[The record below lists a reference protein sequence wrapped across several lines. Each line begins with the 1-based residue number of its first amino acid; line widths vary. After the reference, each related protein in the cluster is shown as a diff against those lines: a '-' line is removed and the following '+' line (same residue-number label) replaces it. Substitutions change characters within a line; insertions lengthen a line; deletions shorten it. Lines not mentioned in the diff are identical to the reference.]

1 MSEKVGLLTF
11 HWAPHVGAYLQ
22 TYALCNVLRS
32 FNFDVTVINF
42 LPKLYTIVKPATNLR
57 DLLLKYHYIVSEE
70 RSLSSTVR
78 GIAGEILTQLFYL
91 GSERRKKAIYET
103 YAALMKL
110 SRRVLSLNELRDVV
124 NALDAVIVGSD
135 QVWNPLYLR
144 YSDYA
149 YLIPFRLKSTRKI
162 AYAASFGIDYL
173 NSIPPYLLGMYKVW
187 LRDFDAISVREQS
200 DAVFLSK
207 LVGKEIAHT
216 LDPTLLFNNDW
227 WSIHALPLGGR
238 LLDDNADYVFV
249 YNLTYDMM
257 KLLELFLDK
266 LRKKGLAILAYHMPR
281 PFPLK
286 RGVEDIK
293 HLVKIRNNLSITFVE
308 YISPFE
314 FLWLIKNAK
323 YVITNSYH
331 GTIFSIL
338 FEKNFIVIPPRG
350 KSKRILDLLDLLGL
364 RERAI
369 SVYCDVDRLQQIMM
383 KVIDYD
389 LVMKRLVFYRSRSLN
404 FLSSALLG
412 ERYA

>member
-1 MSEKVGLLTF
+1 MPEKVGLLTF

-22 TYALCNVLRS
+22 AYALYNVLRS
-32 FNFDVTVINF
+32 FNLDVIVINF
-42 LPKLYTIVKPATNLR
+42 LPKLYAIVKPTTNLH

-91 GSERRKKAIYET
+91 GFERRRKAIYET
-103 YAALMKL
+103 YATLMKL

-149 YLIPFRLKSTRKI
+149 YIIPFRLKDTRKI

-173 NSIPPYLLGMYKVW
+173 DSIPPRLLDIYKVW

-227 WSIHALPLGGR
+227 WGIHALPLSGC

-257 KLLELFLDK
+257 KLLEPFLNK
-266 LRKKGLAILAYHMPR
+266 LREKELTILAYYMPR

-286 RGVEDIK
+286 QGIEDIK
-293 HLVKIRNNLSITFVE
+293 HLIKVRNRLGVMFVE

-323 YVITNSYH
+323 YVITDSYH

-350 KSKRILDLLDLLGL
+350 KSKRILDLLNLLGL

-369 SVYCDVDRLQQIMM
+369 SVCYDVGKLLQIMM
-383 KVIDYD
+383 EEIDYD
-389 LVMKRLVFYRSRSLN
+389 LVMKRLEFYRSRSLN

-412 ERYA
+412 GQYA

>member
-1 MSEKVGLLTF
+1 MPRKAGLLTF

-22 TYALCNVLRS
+22 AYALYNVLRS

-42 LPKLYTIVKPATNLR
+42 LPKLCTIVKPTTNLR
-57 DLLLKYHYIVSEE
+57 DLLLKYHYIVSGE
-70 RSLSSTVR
+70 RSLPSTIR
-78 GIAGEILTQLFYL
+78 GVAGEILTQLFYL
-91 GSERRKKAIYET
+91 GFERRKKAVYET
-103 YAALMKL
+103 CTALMKL
-110 SRRVLSLNELRDVV
+110 SKRVLSLNELRDVI
-124 NALDAVIVGSD
+124 NTLDVVIAGSD

-149 YLIPFRLKSTRKI
+149 YLIPFRLKNTRKI
-162 AYAASFGIDYL
+162 AYAASFGIDDL
-173 NSIPPYLLGMYKVW
+173 DSIPSNLLNIYKVW

-200 DAVFLSK
+200 DVVFLSK
-207 LVGKEIAHT
+207 LVGKEITHT
-216 LDPTLLFNNDW
+216 LDPTLLLNNDW
-227 WSIHALPLGGR
+227 WSIHGVPPDAR
-238 LLDDNADYVFV
+238 SLDNIADYVFV
-249 YNLTYDMM
+249 YNLTYDMI
-257 KLLELFLDK
+257 KPIEPFLNK
-266 LRKKGLAILAYHMPR
+266 LREKGLTILAYYMPR

-286 RGVEDIK
+286 QCIEDIK
-293 HLVKIRNNLSITFVE
+293 HLVKIRNKLGITFVE

-369 SVYCDVDRLQQIMM
+369 SAYCDVNRLQKIMM
-383 KVIDYD
+383 EVVDYD
-389 LVMKRLVFYRSRSLN
+389 LVMKRLEFYRSRSLD

>member
-1 MSEKVGLLTF
+1 MPEKVGLLTF

-22 TYALCNVLRS
+22 TYALYNVLRS

-42 LPKLYTIVKPATNLR
+42 LPKLYTIVKPTTNLR
-57 DLLLKYHYIVSEE
+57 DLLLKYYFVSEK

-78 GIAGEILTQLFYL
+78 SVAGEVLTQLFYL
-91 GSERRKKAIYET
+91 GFERRKKAIYET
-103 YAALMKL
+103 YATLMKL
-110 SRRVLSLNELRDVV
+110 SRRILSLNELREVI
-124 NALDAVIVGSD
+124 NALDAIIVGSD

-149 YLIPFRLKSTRKI
+149 YLIPFRLKGTRKI

-173 NSIPPYLLGMYKVW
+173 NSIPSYLLNIYRMW

-249 YNLTYDMM
+249 YNLDYDMM
-257 KLLELFLDK
+257 KLLEQFLNK
-266 LRKKGLAILAYHMPR
+266 LRKKGLAILAYYMPR

-314 FLWLIKNAK
+314 FLWLVKNAK

-338 FEKNFIVIPPRG
+338 FEKSFIVVLPQG

-369 SVYCDVDRLQQIMM
+369 SVYCNVDRLQQIMM
-383 KVIDYD
+383 EEIDYD
-389 LVMKRLVFYRSRSLN
+389 LVMKRLEFYRSRSLN

-412 ERYA
+412 GQYA